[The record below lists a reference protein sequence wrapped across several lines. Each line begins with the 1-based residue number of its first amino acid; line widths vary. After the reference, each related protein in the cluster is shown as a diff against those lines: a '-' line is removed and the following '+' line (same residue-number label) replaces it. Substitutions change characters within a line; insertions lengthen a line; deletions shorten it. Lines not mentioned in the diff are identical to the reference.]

1 MKRSGARAAVAAFAA
16 LVALAV
22 AAPADAALQFFRTP
36 SGNIGC
42 IWDSSQGGYLRCD
55 MRSRLRN
62 PAPTKPRGCELDWG
76 WSVNITRRGKT
87 KITCAG
93 DTVLG
98 QPGRVLRYGQTW
110 SRGGFTC
117 TSRRAGLTCENAV
130 GHGFFLSRQSWR
142 RF

>member
-1 MKRSGARAAVAAFAA
+1 VTRLPRTGALAACAA
-16 LVALAV
+16 LVALA
-22 AAPADAALQFFRTP
+22 ASAPAGAALQFFSTP
-36 SGNIGC
+36 SKNIGC

-55 MRSRLRN
+55 IGSGLRN

-76 WSVNITRRGKT
+76 SSVSLTRRGKT
-87 KITCAG
+87 TITCAG
-93 DTVLG
+93 DTVIG

-110 SRGGFTC
+110 RRGGFTC
-117 TSRRAGLTCENAV
+117 TSRSAGLTCRNAA